1 MDKKVLIITYDMIP
15 NAASWGGCQ
24 RMYYL
29 GEYLTKLGM
38 EVSIFSCKKNNV
50 NTFGNKINFKGIPLE
65 VKNKFFKAFINSKTS
80 QKDSSV
86 KVDAEEKG
94 SLIGELRKKIKN
106 NKFILDSL
114 IQLDSYFFNEPTFLA
129 GPIILSW
136 GKEQYSTIVE
146 YIKENGIKNIV
157 ISVPAFHLLV
167 LGEMLKKEF
176 GDAINLIYDY
186 RDPWNMWKRTSKG
199 CYKREKRYIQYADW
213 VVCTNQFL
221 ATDTAKEF
229 QKDVNKFKV
238 VSNGYSEEKW
248 SEIVQTKE
256 TTNQKMIISYIGS
269 IEIIYSGIRNVEK
282 LINAF
287 RRLSREHNDV
297 ELHFVGVNDVTLPTV
312 KALQKEFDNIHFSK
326 TVPARES
333 LEYMNASDVLLLLHT
348 TGDNSSRY
356 IVSGKF
362 YDYARA
368 GKPILSIGSETG
380 IHKKLLEEHKLGLSV
395 INDEDKIYDALVC
408 MYENWKGKSKVFKK
422 VADVSEFSRE
432 TQYKKYLDLLV

>member
-1 MDKKVLIITYDMIP
+1 MNKKVLIITYDMIP

-50 NTFGNKINFKGIPLE
+50 NTFGNEINFNGIPLE
-65 VKNKFFKAFINSKTS
+65 VENKFFKAFINSKTS
-80 QKDSSV
+80 QKDSTV
-86 KVDAEEKG
+86 KMDTIEKK

-106 NKFILDSL
+106 NKFLLDSL

-129 GPIILSW
+129 GPITLSW
-136 GKEQYSTIVE
+136 GKEQYHTILKYV
-146 YIKENGIKNIV
+146 KENSIKNII
-157 ISVPAFHLLV
+157 ISVPAFHLLA
-167 LGEMLKKEF
+167 LGEMLKKEL

-199 CYKREKRYIQYADW
+199 CYKHEKRYIQYADW

-248 SEIVQTKE
+248 SEIAPAE
-256 TTNQKMIISYIGS
+256 EISNQKMIISYIGS

-282 LINAF
+282 LISAF
-287 RRLSREHNDV
+287 RRISREHNDI
-297 ELHFVGVNDVTLPTV
+297 ELHFVGVNDITLPTV
-312 KALQKEFDNIHFSK
+312 KALQKEFDNIYFSK
-326 TVPARES
+326 TVPAKES
-333 LEYMNASDVLLLLHT
+333 LQYMNTSDVLLLLHT
-348 TGDNSSRY
+348 TEDNSSRY

-380 IHKKLLEEHKLGLSV
+380 IHKKLIDEHKLGLSV
-395 INDEDKIYDALVC
+395 INDEEKIYDALVC
-408 MYENWKGKSKVFKK
+408 MYENWKGKSEVFKK
-422 VADVSEFSRE
+422 VTDVSEFSRE
-432 TQYKKYLDLLV
+432 RQYEKFLEIIL